1 MCAFTGQ
8 PPETQSRLRRVWG
21 SQEGQEKNAQHTC
34 QAPYSFDHLRAYP
47 GDLSTLLTSVDVNI
61 VLFNLLTFPANMA
74 TDLL

>member
-21 SQEGQEKNAQHTC
+21 SQEGQKNAQHTC
-34 QAPYSFDHLRAYP
+34 QAPYSFDHLTANP
-47 GDLSTLLTSVDVNI
+47 GDLSTLLTSADVNI
-61 VLFNLLTFPANMA
+61 ALFNFLPFPANMA